1 MKTIV
6 VAAGLSL
13 AALSSPA
20 TAQGAPAAPG
30 QGRCFIEVPKLLA
43 EPPTGIADLGAAI
56 RALDE
61 KLRPQ
66 VEEINRLKTALDK
79 LQTQSQSTT
88 GYDENGEAI
97 TAAGA
102 SDEAEQQQ
110 RLSAELTAKQD
121 QLKLDYDAQRQA
133 LVGPVQAK
141 VSQRA
146 QAFAAERGCAD
157 LKMARA
163 PDLAALREAAARD
176 VTGEFVAWYG
186 EGAT

>member
-6 VAAGLSL
+6 VAAGLAL
-13 AALSSPA
+13 AAISA
-20 TAQGAPAAPG
+20 TANAQEDPAP
-30 QGRCFIEVPKLLA
+30 GRCFIEVPKLLA
-43 EPPTGIADLGAAI
+43 APPTGIADLGAAI

-66 VEEINRLKTALDK
+66 VEEINRLKTALEK
-79 LQTQSQSTT
+79 LQAESQSTT
-88 GYDENGEAI
+88 GYDENGEAV
-97 TAAGA
+97 TASGA

-133 LVGPVQAK
+133 LVGPVQAR

-146 QAFAAERGCAD
+146 QVFATERGCTE
-157 LKMARA
+157 LKMARP

-176 VTGEFVAWYG
+176 VTGEFVAWYDG
-186 EGAT
+186 GST